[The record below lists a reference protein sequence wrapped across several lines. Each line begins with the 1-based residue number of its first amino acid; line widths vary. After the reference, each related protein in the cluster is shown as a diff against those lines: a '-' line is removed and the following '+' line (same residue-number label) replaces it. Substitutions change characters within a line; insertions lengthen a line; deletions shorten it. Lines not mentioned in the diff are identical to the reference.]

1 MSLAVKAARAGSQG
15 TYRGTV
21 QQGGLGG
28 FLKGVAKGAAGFLVG
43 GPAGAAAAVLPD
55 IVGRGG
61 APPTTP
67 GLVAPPPQTAP
78 VVRTPGILGA
88 AQRFLPGGRTGY
100 QVQVPANGMGCPS
113 GYRPNKTEYFL
124 KDGTFVAKGSRC
136 VKIRRRNPLN
146 PRAADR
152 AMSRLQS
159 AKKAAQKLNRV
170 TIRKKKC

>member
-1 MSLAVKAARAGSQG
+1 MSLALKSARAATQG
-15 TYRGTV
+15 TFRGQV
-21 QQGGLGG
+21 QAGGLGG
-28 FLKGVAKGAAGFLVG
+28 FLKGVARGAAGFLVG

-55 IVGRGG
+55 IIGRGG
-61 APPTTP
+61 GSSAPP
-67 GLVAPPPQTAP
+67 GLVAPPPMQLP
-78 VVRTPGILGA
+78 VQRTPGILGA

-100 QVQVPANGMGCPS
+100 EVQVPANGMGCPK
-113 GYRPNKTEYFL
+113 GYKPNKTEYFL
-124 KDGTFVAKGSRC
+124 KDGTFVPKGSRC

-152 AMSRLQS
+152 AMSRLTS